1 MWQARPGRLCG
12 PRLTSFPPLTRRLCL
27 ARQAASDGG
36 RPPLLQ
42 PLARETGGAARCQ
55 RRRRPSSLR
64 EEAPLAQVDGPF
76 SMTPSRS
83 PTVQAA
89 ARDSSRLS
97 PRLPEISRSPA
108 AQASRSAT
116 KTCPSPSRSPTASRA
131 CARFGRTSCCPRCW
145 TAPDASSA
153 TPARDYPRLPQRL
166 PGIRLQ
172 LSRRRPCQRAA
183 RPGGVRAAER
193 RRREPSVARAPQRL
207 AADIRARARR
217 WRVRWPLHMSRTRP

>member
-1 MWQARPGRLCG
+1 MWQARP
-12 PRLTSFPPLTRRLCL
+12 
-27 ARQAASDGG
+27 
-36 RPPLLQ
+36 RPPLWSPADQLPTAHPA
-42 PLARETGGAARCQ
+42 PLPRAAGRLRWRQTTPSTAARPRDWRRCALPTPTATLVAERGGASCAGRW
-55 RRRRPSSLR
+55 
-64 EEAPLAQVDGPF
+64 PLLHDPF
-76 SMTPSRS
+76 SEPDCAGELLDS
-83 PTVQAA
+83 P
-89 ARDSSRLS
+89 RLA

-183 RPGGVRAAER
+183 RLGGVRAAER

-207 AADIRARARR
+207 TADIRARARR

>member
-12 PRLTSFPPLTRRLCL
+12 PRLASFPPLTRRLCL

-64 EEAPLAQVDGPF
+64 EEAPLAGRWPLLHDPF
-76 SMTPSRS
+76 SEPDCAGELLDS
-83 PTVQAA
+83 P
-89 ARDSSRLS
+89 RLS
-97 PRLPEISRSPA
+97 PRLPEISRSPTV
-108 AQASRSAT
+108 QASRSAT

-183 RPGGVRAAER
+183 RLGGVRAAER
-193 RRREPSVARAPQRL
+193 RRREPSVARAPQRF

>member
-64 EEAPLAQVDGPF
+64 EEAPLAQVNGPF

-83 PTVQAA
+83 PTVQA
-89 ARDSSRLS
+89 
-97 PRLPEISRSPA
+97 
-108 AQASRSAT
+108 SRSAT
-116 KTCPSPSRSPTASRA
+116 KTCHSPSRSPTASRA

-145 TAPDASSA
+145 TAPDASSSA
-153 TPARDYPRLPQRL
+153 TPARDHPRSPQRL
-166 PGIRLQ
+166 PGSRLQ
-172 LSRRRPCQRAA
+172 LPRRRPCQRAA
-183 RPGGVRAAER
+183 RLGGVRAAER

-217 WRVRWPLHMSRTRP
+217 RRVRWPLHMSRTRP

>member
-89 ARDSSRLS
+89 A
-97 PRLPEISRSPA
+97 
-108 AQASRSAT
+108 
-116 KTCPSPSRSPTASRA
+116 
-131 CARFGRTSCCPRCW
+131 
-145 TAPDASSA
+145 
-153 TPARDYPRLPQRL
+153 
-166 PGIRLQ
+166 
-172 LSRRRPCQRAA
+172 
-183 RPGGVRAAER
+183 
-193 RRREPSVARAPQRL
+193 
-207 AADIRARARR
+207 
-217 WRVRWPLHMSRTRP
+217 